1 MLEFI
6 LDKIDAYL
14 KAGFTKSEH
23 GLLLVFKV
31 RMYNAGANV
40 AILVSVSLGIFA
52 LVQNYFML
60 AIADL
65 IFATSLIL
73 QTIYLR
79 RTKKYYNVAI
89 TSAIFVGFFYLFL
102 LTSGGVNNTASLWL
116 YTYPLVTFS
125 LLDSKNGLYSNT
137 TMLILVSLFF
147 FVFQYE
153 CDCFATY
160 QMDYILRFIPSY
172 LVVSLYSYLFTSN
185 REESFSMLENKNAEL
200 KVIINEL
207 EIKKENLIQLSNDLE
222 KRVERR
228 TAELNIAK
236 KDAENSEKIKTE
248 FLAQMSHE
256 IRSPLNVVMSFI
268 ELIKHE
274 VEDTISEDMK
284 VSFQSIE
291 SASTRIIRT
300 IDLIL
305 NMTDL
310 QLGSYEITVSKIDV
324 SEMLNRGKNEYL
336 QSANNKNLEL
346 SLELEL
352 NKKNIMSDEYAL
364 SQVISNL
371 VDNAIKYTSTGFVK
385 ISTMEDE
392 NNILNIIVEDSGIG
406 MREEF
411 LPSLFNSFTQEEQ
424 GYSRSYDG
432 NGLGMSLVK
441 KYCDLISA
449 KISVESQK
457 GKGST
462 FTLVIPNLN

>member
-1 MLEFI
+1 M
-6 LDKIDAYL
+6 
-14 KAGFTKSEH
+14 
-23 GLLLVFKV
+23 
-31 RMYNAGANV
+31 
-40 AILVSVSLGIFA
+40 
-52 LVQNYFML
+52 
-60 AIADL
+60 
-65 IFATSLIL
+65 
-73 QTIYLR
+73 
-79 RTKKYYNVAI
+79 KK
-89 TSAIFVGFFYLFL
+89 T
-102 LTSGGVNNTASLWL
+102 
-116 YTYPLVTFS
+116 
-125 LLDSKNGLYSNT
+125 
-137 TMLILVSLFF
+137 
-147 FVFQYE
+147 
-153 CDCFATY
+153 
-160 QMDYILRFIPSY
+160 
-172 LVVSLYSYLFTSN
+172 
-185 REESFSMLENKNAEL
+185 
-200 KVIINEL
+200 INEL
-207 EIKKENLIQLSNDLE
+207 EIKEENLIQLSADLE

-228 TAELNIAK
+228 TADLNIAK

-268 ELIKHE
+268 ELIKYE
-274 VEDTISEDMK
+274 VEETIPEDMK

-291 SASTRIIRT
+291 SASNRIIRT

-324 SEMLNRGKNEYL
+324 SEMLIRVKNEYL
-336 QSANNKNLEL
+336 QSANNKKLDLRVEV
-346 SLELEL
+346 EL
-352 NKKNIMSDEYAL
+352 NNKNIMSDEYAL
-364 SQVISNL
+364 TQVISNL
-371 VDNAIKYTSTGFVK
+371 VDNAIKYTSTGFVT
-385 ISTMEDE
+385 ISTKEDE

-457 GKGST
+457 GST